1 MSPRGWIAALA
12 AGVVA
17 LPLAVIILVLG
28 TASGGAGV
36 SAAAGATSPAA
47 SVAIAYARAQIGKPY
62 KFGATGP
69 DAFDCSGLVYM
80 AYRSAG
86 IGIPRTSEQQYAW
99 GSPIPASQVRPGD
112 LVFFTGD
119 PIDPP
124 PGHVGIVVGPGM
136 MIDALQTGTPVQEQP
151 FSAAGTPTGFTD
163 PLEHAGVMAPP

>member
-1 MSPRGWIAALA
+1 LSPRRWTAALA

-28 TASGGAGV
+28 TASGGTGAP
-36 SAAAGATSPAA
+36 AAAGTTSQAA

-62 KFGATGP
+62 KYGATGP
-69 DAFDCSGLVYM
+69 ETFDCSGLVM
-80 AYRSAG
+80 RALQAAG

-99 GSPIPASQVRPGD
+99 GPPIPASQVQPGD

-124 PGHVGIVVGPGM
+124 PGHVGIVVAPGM